1 MNNTRNEPAFRDHYY
16 TLGIDT
22 DAAREMVEQTYWQR
36 IRASRLGESD
46 VLAQPQAIED
56 LDEAYRVLMTPELR
70 SSYDAERAEAVGASA
85 KPTGPQSER
94 LEPPLR
100 VMETQMPALL
110 KPADTGAAVAADSW
124 SLPVPFQV
132 LAGSITVAAT
142 ATFFA
147 IRWLLF

>member
-1 MNNTRNEPAFRDHYY
+1 MNDTRDEPEFKDHYY

-22 DAAREMVEQTYWQR
+22 DAAGEMVEQTYWQR
-36 IRASRLGESD
+36 IRASRLGKSG
-46 VLAQPQAIED
+46 VLAQPQAVED
-56 LDEAYRVLMTPELR
+56 LNEAYRVLMTPELR
-70 SSYDAERAEAVGASA
+70 SSYDAERAAVLGASA
-85 KPTGPQSER
+85 KPTGLQPER

-110 KPADTGAAVAADSW
+110 KPADAGDAVATDGW
-124 SLPVPFQV
+124 SLPVPIQV
-132 LAGSITVAAT
+132 LAGSVTVAAT